1 MNENM
6 TSLVKLGID
15 AVNRISVTDFSEGD
29 RNEAMRGKFLEI
41 MGTEKFD
48 PMAYDAHKY
57 EVFQVIKEVIQQ
69 TIADGEGAMSAFYNQ
84 FVEER
89 NIAWGDS
96 QTFEIEND
104 AYLTVGKVSGN
115 NWDLDRQRVDKGAS
129 IPVATDAYYVKVFE
143 YFKRF
148 MTGRM
153 SFEDLVG
160 KVDVAI
166 KKFKDDAVAEAF
178 VSATKGL
185 PSKFVYT
192 GAYNQTEIQR
202 VLDYVSGANDGE
214 VITLVG
220 TKGALNKLQGITVGN
235 LSDAQKAEYNSK
247 GFVREWNGYVCAELP
262 TVLKANSI
270 EEFAFN
276 NTDIYVLPSNVR
288 PVKVVN
294 EGSVLV
300 QETDEKMNKDM
311 TKNFAVIF
319 NIGFI
324 AIFNK
329 LFGKISITG

>member
-15 AVNRISVTDFSEGD
+15 AVNRIPVTDFSEGD

-300 QETDEKMNKDM
+300 
-311 TKNFAVIF
+311 F

>member
-15 AVNRISVTDFSEGD
+15 AVNKIPVTDFSEGD

-57 EVFQVIKEVIQQ
+57 EVFQVIREVIQQ

-202 VLDYVSGANDGE
+202 VLDYVSGANAGE

-220 TKGALNKLQGITVGN
+220 TKGALNKLQGITIGN
-235 LSDAQKAEYNSK
+235 LSDSQKAEYNSK
-247 GFVREWNGYVCAELP
+247 GFIREWNGYVCAELP

-276 NTDIYVLPSNVR
+276 NTDIYVLPSNVK

>member
-15 AVNRISVTDFSEGD
+15 AVNRIPVTDFSEGD

-276 NTDIYVLPSNVR
+276 NTDIYVLPSNVK

-319 NIGFI
+319 ILSFY
-324 AIFNK
+324 
-329 LFGKISITG
+329 